1 MSLKVILVAGLFVAG
16 YCVIIKLMNYC
27 LVWDVLILGS
37 RLLTCHSPFTCKA
50 KFTIGI
56 FQPESQPYPKVSCLM
71 SEIWHLISKILVLDS
86 WFLVL
91 SSKKNLYL
99 WGSNMKKIN

>member
-1 MSLKVILVAGLFVAG
+1 
-16 YCVIIKLMNYC
+16 
-27 LVWDVLILGS
+27 
-37 RLLTCHSPFTCKA
+37 
-50 KFTIGI
+50 
-56 FQPESQPYPKVSCLM
+56 M